1 MARPRKEQELDIA
14 RRAIDETI
22 RLLSERGDLDVPLTA
37 VAHAI
42 GCTAPAL
49 YGHFRNKSA
58 LLRAVREE
66 GFKADFWDLRPVL
79 LPIDT
84 GAVQARRM
92 LSRLI
97 RQEAPAA

>member
-42 GCTAPAL
+42 EPRRVCRRL
-49 YGHFRNKSA
+49 Q
-58 LLRAVREE
+58 LLRRWSHDEQDDEQVFA
-66 GFKADFWDLRPVL
+66 
-79 LPIDT
+79 
-84 GAVQARRM
+84 
-92 LSRLI
+92 
-97 RQEAPAA
+97 